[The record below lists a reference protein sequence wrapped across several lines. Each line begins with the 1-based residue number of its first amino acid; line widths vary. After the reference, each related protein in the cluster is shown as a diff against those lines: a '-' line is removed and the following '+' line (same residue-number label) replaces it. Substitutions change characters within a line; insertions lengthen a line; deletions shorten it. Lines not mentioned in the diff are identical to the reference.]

1 MFNLQSMKIV
11 FHSELLLKG
20 NHGCEGGLMD
30 SAFKYIHDVGGIES
44 NASYP
49 YKPAVECLFQTVVSR
64 LL

>member
-30 SAFKYIHDVGGIES
+30 SAFKYRIES

-49 YKPAVECLFQTVVSR
+49 YKPAVECLFQTVVLR